1 MGKNGGGKPTEA
13 IFTLEEALMRFK
25 RKKDEVGEQIGV
37 ETVSE
42 GNVHYVNFS
51 ATVEQEPKG
60 KATGYLESAFE
71 SASVSDQRDEPNAGT
86 PADEDIVA
94 VIDGIPRTLAELERI
109 HPAQKA
115 CG

>member
-13 IFTLEEALMRFK
+13 ILTLEEALMRFK
-25 RKKDEVGEQIGV
+25 RKKDEVGEQTRV

-71 SASVSDQRDEPNAGT
+71 SASVSDQRDEPVR
-86 PADEDIVA
+86 ADKQD
-94 VIDGIPRTLAELERI
+94 ERRRY
-109 HPAQKA
+109 AT
-115 CG
+115 